1 MSFGI
6 AFAGGGSRGA
16 AHVGVLLALEENGL
30 RPDSVAGAS
39 AGGIVAGLYA
49 AGLSARDLHEVVREL
64 SKKGAFLIDPAYADI
79 IKALGQFI
87 FRRPLA
93 LSGFLKGNRLQ
104 RYLEALAEEKKL
116 CQLSMR
122 TVIPAV
128 DLISGLVIAYTNS
141 LFGVRPMRGIQWE
154 NEATVGEAMRASSAV
169 PVVFRPKD
177 IGKRCLVDGGVVDI
191 LPVDLL
197 VAAGE
202 ENVLA
207 VDISESYR
215 MPKHIDIL
223 EVASHSLGILQDS
236 LRACRTRGERLLLK
250 PALPEDAGL
259 LTFSEMEACVQ
270 AGYDAA
276 IRMLPSI
283 RSLFSLKTA

>member
-87 FRRPLA
+87 LRRPLA
-93 LSGFLKGNRLQ
+93 LSGFLKGNCLQ
-104 RYLEALAEEKKL
+104 RYLEALTEEKKL

-236 LRACRTRGERLLLK
+236 LRECRTRGERLLLK